1 MPCKKAKGWGK
12 YFSQNPQ
19 LKLAYFWRFRGRE
32 YSKFS
37 AAMTRQR
44 WSYLRYRHGRSFIVR
59 IKRISRGEWKCP
71 GDYIFVFWWSSDNLL
86 RNNATSNSG
95 TFCPHPLGISEAK
108 WVYLTIC
115 TQSRY
120 THVPRRIRQGTYMYP
135 VVYDRVHTCTWS
147 YTSGYTYVLCRIR
160 QGTHMYPDGYVRV
173 HISKNTV
180 SFSKNLYVG
189 SKW

>member
-1 MPCKKAKGWGK
+1 MHLLYCCRFDRKFFKICFFCCWWGVGGYVFHFLSCKCQFLYGLHDTRVGWVVL
-12 YFSQNPQ
+12 F
-19 LKLAYFWRFRGRE
+19 
-32 YSKFS
+32 
-37 AAMTRQR
+37 
-44 WSYLRYRHGRSFIVR
+44 LRIIVYVT
-59 IKRISRGEWKCP
+59 C
-71 GDYIFVFWWSSDNLL
+71 
-86 RNNATSNSG
+86 
-95 TFCPHPLGISEAK
+95 AK

-160 QGTHMYPDGYVRV
+160 QGTHMYPDVYVRV